1 MEAVLLDTTVASLLH
16 PKKKGS
22 TLRALYEPEMKGKTL
37 VLSFQS
43 VAELWGWAVENRWGL
58 KQRRGLEVF
67 LRRFVVVPYDFGL
80 AKVWAEITAHCKKRG
95 RRLEA
100 GDAWIIATAAYRKI
114 PLLTHDRDHL
124 GLGINGLIAVSHVV
138 SATGDQ

>member
-22 TLRALYEPEMKGKTL
+22 TLRSLYEPRMRGKTL

-43 VAELWGWAVENRWGL
+43 VAELWGWAVANRWGP

-67 LRRFVVVPYDFGL
+67 LRRFAVVPYDFGL
-80 AKVWAEITAHCKKRG
+80 AKVWAEITGHCRNRG

-100 GDAWIIATAAYRKI
+100 GDAWIIATAVYRNL

-124 GLGINGLIAVSHVV
+124 GLGISGLKVVSHVV
-138 SATGDQ
+138 SPSDEV